1 VTLLRKRARA
11 NGRAA
16 PVDGWPSRAG
26 VPPRRGVRINV
37 TRSAQN
43 IPADDAKLRTFV
55 ADMYGAMSLLRLLRQ
70 EIASV
75 LSLSAA
81 EYSVLLAVWYL
92 ERGNDLT
99 LRAIADHLHV
109 AAAYVTTEVARL
121 VDKGLLRKRPDPVDR
136 RAVGVELTA
145 SAREMLA
152 PLAPML
158 KEVNAS
164 LFAGVAVH
172 ELESV
177 HRFFSAII
185 ANGYDAIGTARHF
198 KAAGGTLIS
207 RRKVREARRAQG

>member
-26 VPPRRGVRINV
+26 VPPRPGVRINES
-37 TRSAQN
+37 RSAQD
-43 IPADDAKLRTFV
+43 IPADDAKLRMFV

-121 VDKGLLRKRPDPVDR
+121 VDEGLLRKRPDPVDR

-145 SAREMLA
+145 SARDMLA

-158 KEVNAS
+158 REVNAS
-164 LFAGVAVH
+164 LLAGVAVH
-172 ELESV
+172 ELETV

-198 KAAGGTLIS
+198 KAAGGTLNP